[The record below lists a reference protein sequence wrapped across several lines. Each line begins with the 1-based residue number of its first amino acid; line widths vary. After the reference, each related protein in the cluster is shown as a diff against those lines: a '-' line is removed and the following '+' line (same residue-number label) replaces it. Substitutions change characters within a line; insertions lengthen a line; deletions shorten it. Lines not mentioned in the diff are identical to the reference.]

1 MQRFLFSLLLASSV
15 FLISCNNQSNT
26 EEKIVNNIT
35 ITEEEQA
42 VVTSQEEN
50 LTIATIVDTP
60 IYIQN
65 EKQFIDLIATD
76 NDIRN
81 WQYKGSLPCVIDF
94 YATWCQPCKMMD
106 PLYQQLAKEYAGKIF
121 FYKVDVD
128 KLKDLC
134 IRWNIQGMP
143 TFIFCNSKTTMTLLG
158 AQSEEQLRQ
167 QLDRLIQ

>member
-26 EEKIVNNIT
+26 EEKIVNNTT

-65 EKQFIDLIATD
+65 EKQFIDLIAAD

-81 WQYKGSLPCVIDF
+81 WQYKGSKAHTCSVANVL
-94 YATWCQPCKMMD
+94 
-106 PLYQQLAKEYAGKIF
+106 
-121 FYKVDVD
+121 
-128 KLKDLC
+128 
-134 IRWNIQGMP
+134 
-143 TFIFCNSKTTMTLLG
+143 
-158 AQSEEQLRQ
+158 
-167 QLDRLIQ
+167 